1 MRQQYPAR
9 RLPGMDARLLALALA
24 VGGAARAAVT
34 LPADSGTPWKDL
46 ADRLHST
53 VIEVHGKLSPESVS
67 YGTGVLIGNR
77 LAVTT
82 LHAVAVPSSTGK
94 MTALQDVQVVVPE
107 VGPME
112 AHVIAGAPELDLA
125 ILALPDGAAWLDAAA
140 LATEGPEEGESL
152 VAMGTG
158 DDAITVL
165 GVVVTSVD
173 GDVFGLAGKRMID
186 SRFWGG
192 PLYDSRGRLAGVH
205 LTSIGPSKAVSA
217 RVIQRLLDQRKASQ
231 SSLDGP

>member
-1 MRQQYPAR
+1 
-9 RLPGMDARLLALALA
+9 MDARLLALALA
-24 VGGAARAAVT
+24 LGGAARAAVT
-34 LPADSGTPWKDL
+34 LPSDSGAAWKEV

-53 VIEVHGKLSPESVS
+53 VIEVHGQVAEDSVS

-82 LHAVAVPSSTGK
+82 LHSVAVLSSTGK
-94 MTALQDVQVVVPE
+94 MTPLQNVQVVVPA
-107 VGPME
+107 VGAME

-125 ILALPDGAAWLDAAA
+125 ILALPDGAAWLEGAS
-140 LATEGPEEGESL
+140 LATDAPEQGEAL

-158 DDAITVL
+158 DDAITVV

-173 GDVFGLAGKRMID
+173 GDMFGLASKRLID

-217 RVIQRLLDQRKASQ
+217 RVIQRLLDQRGVGTHPVTQ
-231 SSLDGP
+231 TDE

>member
-1 MRQQYPAR
+1 MD
-9 RLPGMDARLLALALA
+9 MDARLLALALA
-24 VGGAARAAVT
+24 ASGAARAAVT
-34 LPADSGTPWKDL
+34 LPSDAAAGPWKSV

-53 VIEVHGKLSPESVS
+53 VIEVRGQVAPETVT

-82 LHAVAVPSSTGK
+82 LHAVALPSSDGK
-94 MTALQDVQVVVPE
+94 MNPLDHVQVVVPG

-125 ILALPDGAAWLDAAA
+125 ILALPDGAAWLESAS
-140 LATEGPEEGESL
+140 LATDSPEEGEPL

-165 GVVVTSVD
+165 GVVVTGVD
-173 GDVFGLAGKRMID
+173 GDLFGLASKRMID

-192 PLYDSRGRLAGVH
+192 PLYDSRGRLAGVQ

-217 RVIQRLLDQRKASQ
+217 RVIRRMLDERGTSR
-231 SSLDGP
+231 SSPDPQ